1 MRRLRR
7 DETILVRTQGVF
19 AEGATQ
25 DSIHRNLSAAEY
37 CVIDVGAAASLIDRL
52 MLLIPKEFLE
62 ILLVAL
68 QSFRVDAGGQPLS
81 GISHLGLKDLVVI
94 RALERCPVRDL
105 HRGPVRRHRK
115 VLQVTLRPGIHPGA
129 RGAAR
134 NLKPFHRSPVHVDRE
149 SILPSGHEGRVALI
163 VNEYGINAYRVSIG
177 VISREKPGNRF
188 PQGPGSQAVILLEF
202 RRESSTQVHESERA
216 QIVLTGQLQS
226 ILPLRG
232 FRDDVVR
239 GEVIEGSRQSQRPI
253 LRRTNAQ

>member
-1 MRRLRR
+1 
-7 DETILVRTQGVF
+7 
-19 AEGATQ
+19 
-25 DSIHRNLSAAEY
+25 
-37 CVIDVGAAASLIDRL
+37 
-52 MLLIPKEFLE
+52 
-62 ILLVAL
+62 
-68 QSFRVDAGGQPLS
+68 
-81 GISHLGLKDLVVI
+81 
-94 RALERCPVRDL
+94 
-105 HRGPVRRHRK
+105 
-115 VLQVTLRPGIHPGA
+115 
-129 RGAAR
+129 

-239 GEVIEGSRQSQRPI
+239 GEVIEGSRQSQR
-253 LRRTNAQ
+253 